1 VVTSP
6 ELSKNRIL
14 PMRTSEQFLAPKKL
28 ELNDESAA
36 VKPLSSGDKLVDKVE
51 ILRLAEKIGEQQAI
65 LFAANRR
72 KLLVVLQG
80 MDTSGKDGTVSDVFG
95 KVNPQGMRVI
105 SFKSPSQQEL
115 QHDYLWRIHQQVPR
129 QGELVVF
136 NRSHYEDVLISRVH
150 DWIDGAECQRRYA
163 QINDF
168 ERLLTETG
176 TVVIKFFLHISKETQ
191 RERLQERVD
200 DPVKHWKLDDQ
211 DIKERERWDSYR
223 QAYHA
228 AIEATNTAHAPWY
241 IIPANSK
248 THRNLTVATIVLE
261 TLQAMQLS
269 YPPAKPELTGIRI
282 K

>member
-1 VVTSP
+1 
-6 ELSKNRIL
+6 
-14 PMRTSEQFLAPKKL
+14 MRTSEQFLAPKKL
-28 ELNDESAA
+28 ELKDDSAA
-36 VKPLSSGDKLVDKVE
+36 AKPLSSGDKLVDKVE
-51 ILRLAEKIGEQQAI
+51 ILRLAEQISEQQAI
-65 LFAANRR
+65 LFAENRR

-80 MDTSGKDGTVSDVFG
+80 MDTSGKDGTVSGVFG
-95 KVNPQGMRVI
+95 KVNPQGMRVV
-105 SFKSPSQQEL
+105 SFKSPSQLEL

-129 QGELVVF
+129 QGQLVVF

-150 DWIDGAECQRRYA
+150 DWIDSAECQRRYA

-176 TVVIKFFLHISKETQ
+176 TVVIKLFLHISKETQ

-200 DPVKHWKLDDQ
+200 DPVKHWKFDAQ
-211 DIKERERWDSYR
+211 DLKERESWDRYR
-223 QAYHA
+223 EAYDA
-228 AIEATNTAHAPWY
+228 AIQATNTVHAPWY

-248 THRNLTVATIVLE
+248 THRNLTVGTIVLE